1 MDPGNADRLQW
12 IIERRRACEVA
23 FDPHWHVSEED
34 LARLLEA
41 ARCAPSGHEPPGFRL
56 IVVDD
61 HRLLARLA
69 EAGQRIAG
77 APTMIFVV
85 ADPAR
90 DDGELGAL
98 SLGCVL
104 ENMWLAAQASH
115 LDVEVVTA
123 IGRDTP
129 RLLGIPAGW
138 RIAYALR
145 VGHAEAGARLVTPEH
160 PELVVHRNR
169 FEEVVS

>member
-12 IIERRRACEVA
+12 IIERRRACREP
-23 FDPHWHVSEED
+23 FDPRWHVGEED

-41 ARCAPSGHEPPGFRL
+41 ARYATSGREPPGFRL

-61 HRLLARLA
+61 PRLLGQLA
-69 EAGQRIAG
+69 EAGERIAG

-90 DDGELGAL
+90 QDSELGAM

-104 ENMWLAAQASH
+104 ENMWLAAQAAH

-129 RLLGIPAGW
+129 RLLGIPASW

-145 VGHAEAGARLVTPEH
+145 VGHAAPGAHPSPSEH
-160 PELVVHRNR
+160 AELVVHRNR